1 MSNIA
6 KRMIGVF
13 ISPGKTFAALRAET
27 RHEDWWVPIL
37 AVTVVA
43 LIQGLLL
50 FPDALEKSVS
60 DQIQHIESIDRENWS
75 LYLDKARLTGLN
87 AAYTTSIAEAIII
100 FLLAVI
106 YWGIIRVIFRS
117 KVTYKKVLAVA
128 SCSFLVQVLEA
139 VVAVPLAMEAR
150 LTRVQIRLGSLVP
163 ESLDGILF
171 FDYLSL
177 ISVFDLWK
185 YALIGFGLI
194 IVSEIESKTAKYC
207 LFILCLICVL
217 GAAGQEWGPSMGI
230 K

>member
-6 KRMIGVF
+6 KRMIGILITPKRAF
-13 ISPGKTFAALRAET
+13 TALRAET

-37 AVTVVA
+37 VVTIVVF
-43 LIQGLLL
+43 IQGSLLY
-50 FPDALEKSVS
+50 PDALEKSVY
-60 DQIQHIESIDRENWS
+60 DQLQYIENIDKENWP
-75 LYLDKARLTGLN
+75 LHLHNARLTGLN
-87 AAYTTSIAEAIII
+87 AAYTTSTAGAIII
-100 FLLAVI
+100 FLVAVI

-128 SCSFLVQVLEA
+128 SCSFLIQALEA
-139 VVAVPLAMEAR
+139 VVTVPLAMEAR

-185 YALIGFGLI
+185 YALMGFGLI
-194 IVSEIESKTAKYC
+194 VVSEIESKTAKYF
-207 LFILCLICVL
+207 LFILCLICAL
-217 GAAGQEWGPSMGI
+217 GAAGQEWGPSI
-230 K
+230 RFK